1 MKENDMT
8 HDQRNQEEKK
18 KQKSRERPQIILKR
32 KEVSKWTEKETQK
45 K

>member
-18 KQKSRERPQIILKR
+18 KQKTNKNP
-32 KEVSKWTEKETQK
+32 EKDHK
-45 K
+45 LY